1 VRIAVASVE
10 DKEMASDIGAFFIRL
25 LKITLIMAIMLF
37 AALGVVHVMRYSSE
51 RIKDIEWDR
60 NLRLLSEAVENY
72 RAENQRHMPP
82 HVTALYTRLDQA
94 VIDSLSDICEN
105 NLRQL
110 GQAIAAYRQDNNG
123 SFPPYLTIL
132 YPDYIEDKSVFIC
145 PADLHHGTQGAFPRW
160 TREYSDWRREF
171 GYADLD
177 GPTLI
182 PWEDKDTFPCSYYYR
197 FNSYPKDNDVS
208 SIDRPPMTWQEYML
222 EETEEFGENTPVISC
237 YWHLP
242 PYSEDDA
249 KPLLNLL
256 FGLHRV
262 EKHPMNW
269 QDYVAEQQM
278 GR

>member
-1 VRIAVASVE
+1 
-10 DKEMASDIGAFFIRL
+10 MATDVGAFFIRL

-37 AALGVVHVMRYSSE
+37 AALGVVRVMRYSTE
-51 RIKDIEWDR
+51 RIKNIEWEK
-60 NLRLLSEAVENY
+60 NLRSLNEAVANY
-72 RAENQRHMPP
+72 RAQNQKHLPS
-82 HVTALYTRLDQA
+82 HAE
-94 VIDSLSDICEN
+94 ICEN

-123 SFPPYLTIL
+123 NFPPYLTIL

-145 PADLHHGTQGAFPRW
+145 PADLHHGTRGAFPRW
-160 TREYSDWRREF
+160 TREYPDGMPRGDWRTEF

-182 PWEDKDTFPCSYYYR
+182 PWEDTDTFPCSYYYR
-197 FNSYPKDNDVS
+197 FNSYPKDNNVS
-208 SIDRPPMTWQEYML
+208 SKDRPPVTWQEYML
-222 EETEEFGENTPVISC
+222 EETQEFGERTPVISC

-242 PYSEDDA
+242 PYPEDDD

-262 EKHPMNW
+262 EKHPVNW
-269 QDYVAEQQM
+269 QDYVLDQQPEP
-278 GR
+278 